1 MHLPSCRE
9 ALQTDLRLL
18 FCNLDTAPQL
28 RRKSL
33 KSDCRLTSSLFFFST
48 DTSSLC
54 LKKRASGV
62 SEYRVKSTEI
72 TGTLKQW
79 MCEDAEKQS
88 GCRPVDVRN
97 VEGRRASQN
106 EGACGTGM
114 SKAQENWIGRNFVS
128 IDVQLIS
135 CLNIDYGI
143 RQWKTF
149 KHYWKRRLDECCIA
163 RLQDATWN
171 RRNYSACCRICT
183 ALSNEPPD
191 GNAIWRVWLM
201 QCCVRIA
208 DERGL

>member
-28 RRKSL
+28 RRKSP

-79 MCEDAEKQS
+79 MCEMCEDAEKQS

-149 KHYWKRRLDECCIA
+149 NIIGNDDSMNAASLDYRTRLGIGGITRLAAESA
-163 RLQDATWN
+163 RL
-171 RRNYSACCRICT
+171 CRMSHQTETRFGGC
-183 ALSNEPPD
+183 
-191 GNAIWRVWLM
+191 G
-201 QCCVRIA
+201 
-208 DERGL
+208 